1 MPVQSNYLVNEQ
13 NYTKLVWLFIG
24 DQSQAVSLS
33 LSSTFYIINIII
45 IPIKDRGSSA
55 ESPISNA

>member
-13 NYTKLVWLFIG
+13 NYPKLAWLFIG
-24 DQSQAVSLS
+24 DQSQAVFPL
-33 LSSTFYIINIII
+33 FHIYIIIIIIII